1 MDAEP
6 PPLAP
11 GTRHSPGTPQ
21 VFPTCSQD
29 GDEHSDLRSWRSRG
43 FQWDAHGGW
52 AGRKQGDRNGEAISS
67 KHEKA
72 QPEALGAHEQTA
84 QSEAWL
90 PVGQRG
96 PGGVCE
102 LRRIVPV
109 T

>member
-1 MDAEP
+1 MNTQTCARGGAEGSS
-6 PPLAP
+6 
-11 GTRHSPGTPQ
+11 GTRT
-21 VFPTCSQD
+21 V
-29 GDEHSDLRSWRSRG
+29 
-43 FQWDAHGGW
+43 GGR
-52 AGRKQGDRNGEAISS
+52 AISGGDRNGEAVSS